1 MPSISEQLEY
11 VNDKTQLKNGIE
23 KLILDLY
30 YEPIL
35 NSDNTKHYITY
46 IKYESNI
53 RDMLIR
59 YLSKPNIILKF
70 LTDSYVLIDNNIFI
84 YINVDDYI
92 TELNNAQ
99 LYKQCNL
106 TKDEI
111 NILRSKCILNFIKL
125 NVNMDNALYLSEYI
139 ESYDLKYELDKL
151 KILLNEQ
158 QNEIKQLKEKNKE
171 NEFEINYLKC
181 PTFSKKITYDYNQIK
196 KQNAKLNKEFL
207 RIYKLIKKNI
217 GYNLSD

>member
-1 MPSISEQLEY
+1 MPCISEQI
-11 VNDKTQLKNGIE
+11 KNNIN
-23 KLILDLY
+23 KLILDIY

-53 RDMLIR
+53 RDMLIH

-84 YINVDDYI
+84 AINVDDYI
-92 TELNNAQ
+92 NELNNAQ

-139 ESYDLKYELDKL
+139 ETYDLKHELDRL

-158 QNEIKQLKEKNKE
+158 QNKIKQLKEKNKE
-171 NEFEINYLKC
+171 NEIEINYLKC
-181 PTFSKKITYDYNQIK
+181 AKFSKKNNYDYNQIK